1 MKKVKYTEKQQEKV
15 KDLVRVAEQF
25 ADHLLLIMKNHSLDK
40 VDGCRLS
47 ISIDPQMLF
56 VTEQITFGEEDMDSG
71 NITLGKGSR
80 FKNEQFEPFGK
91 NSPEYELLFGRPAV
105 AERIRANATNEKPL
119 PPDGLWISADGY
131 GAPVDDWWDVK

>member
-25 ADHLLLIMKNHSLDK
+25 ADHLLLIMKNHELDK
-40 VDGCRLS
+40 INGCRLT
-47 ISIDPQMLF
+47 ISVDPEMLF
-56 VTEQITFGEEDMDSG
+56 ATERVIFGTEDSDAGIVNLS
-71 NITLGKGSR
+71 KGRRCRS
-80 FKNEQFEPFGK
+80 EQFEPFDR
-91 NSPEYELLFGRPAV
+91 NSPEYELLFGRAAV